1 MNKLDVMI
9 DVNCLKFN
17 ACAYFYKLKDKVEIA
32 QKAIKQMLCDVTEG
46 KPGPYLF
53 NICRANIGNAR
64 YSMCVFKDN
73 PRTPKFIGV
82 QNEQWQEQKIGY
94 YVFIECDRYVAILKK
109 NCTVPSGI
117 LSKLENIEH
126 DTLIRLFSDDDTK
139 VNKLSMQNL
148 DGSDYAMRYKSYESL
163 DLRDNLSPIGA
174 THYYIR
180 SFKGDKKGDRFTLT
194 LSTSRIN
201 NFASDQSLANICEWV
216 CSVVDGI
223 KKSGKGASD
232 FFDIFA
238 KPIKYTEL
246 KDSLQP
252 SKVLLFY
259 SLIDSLRNEQGAV
272 FYRRIKGEEKS
283 LEDDEFKELIAAMQV
298 CYGVERESDGRYYA
312 RENRCIEVRKLKNEI
327 KLRNDDWKNVIIKGS
342 SDGLYDGTLIDLIN
356 RNSLF
361 NVYFLESPV
370 VYSNRTL
377 FEDTKLLSSGSRFMK
392 DLKGKL
398 NGEFSCEKYEG
409 RSSRGLKDWSDE
421 SIFKYVESEFAREY
435 TYFICDDLGTE
446 WADHIGISK
455 GRVTFFVEKYK
466 ESQDSASDFQEVVGQ
481 ALKNIGNLTPTK
493 AQLESKKEKWRGKY
507 GEAKFLRYRSET
519 GSVDEAIKV
528 WLENNSMPNCER
540 EMCLVVN
547 FLSCDKFKDQLED
560 LSNGGNVQ
568 RAEELRMRLWLLS
581 SFVDTCREAGVKPVI
596 YCRQ

>member
-1 MNKLDVMI
+1 MDKLDVMI
-9 DVNCLKFN
+9 DVSCLRFN
-17 ACAYFYKLKDKVEIA
+17 ACAYFYKLKDKEEIDP
-32 QKAIKQMLCDVTEG
+32 KEIEHMLRDVTEG
-46 KPGPYLF
+46 KVHRYLF
-53 NICRANIGNAR
+53 DICRENIGNAR
-64 YSMCVFKDN
+64 YSMRVFKDK

-82 QNEQWQEQKIGY
+82 ENEQWQEQKIGY
-94 YVFIECDRYVAILKK
+94 YVFIEYDRYVAILKK

-117 LSKLENIEH
+117 LSKLENVEH

-163 DLRDNLSPIGA
+163 DLRDYLSPIGA

-201 NFASDQSLANICEWV
+201 NFASDQSLADICNWV
-216 CSVVDGI
+216 CFVVDGI
-223 KKSGKGASD
+223 KKSGKAASG

-252 SKVLLFY
+252 SSVLLFC

-272 FYRRIKGEEKS
+272 FYRLIKGEEKS
-283 LEDDEFKELIAAMQV
+283 LGDDEFKELIAAMRV
-298 CYGVERESDGRYYA
+298 CYDVERKDGRYYA
-312 RENRCIEVRKLKNEI
+312 GENGCIEVLKLKNEI
-327 KLRNDDWKNVIIKGS
+327 KLKNDDWKDVIIKGS
-342 SDGLYDGTLIDLIN
+342 SDELYDGTLIDLIN

-392 DLKGKL
+392 DLKGNL

-409 RSSRGLKDWSDE
+409 RSSRGLEDWSDE
-421 SIFKYVESEFAREY
+421 SIFKYVESKFAREY

-493 AQLESKKEKWRGKY
+493 AQLESKEEKWRGKY

-596 YCRQ
+596 YCTQ

>member
-17 ACAYFYKLKDKVEIA
+17 ACAYFYKLTDKEEIDSNE
-32 QKAIKQMLCDVTEG
+32 IEQMLRDVTEG
-46 KPGPYLF
+46 KVQSCLF
-53 NICRANIGNAR
+53 DICRENIGDAR
-64 YSMCVFKDN
+64 YSMCVFKDQ

-82 QNEQWQEQKIGY
+82 ENEQWQEQKIGY
-94 YVFIECDRYVAILKK
+94 YVFIEYDRYVAILKK

-201 NFASDQSLANICEWV
+201 NFASDQSLANICDWV
-216 CSVVDGI
+216 CCVVDGI
-223 KKSGKGASD
+223 KKSGKGTSA

-252 SKVLLFY
+252 SSVLLFY
-259 SLIDSLRNEQGAV
+259 SLIDALRNEQGAV
-272 FYRRIKGEEKS
+272 FYRLIKGEEKS

-298 CYGVERESDGRYYA
+298 CYGVERKSDGRYYA
-312 RENRCIEVRKLKNEI
+312 GENGCIEVRKLKNEI
-327 KLRNDDWKNVIIKGS
+327 KLRNDDWKDVIIKGS
-342 SDGLYDGTLIDLIN
+342 SDGLYDGTLIELIN

-361 NVYFLESPV
+361 NVYFLERPV

-392 DLKGKL
+392 DLKGNL
-398 NGEFSCEKYEG
+398 DGEFSCEKYIG
-409 RSSRGLKDWSDE
+409 RSSLGLEDWSDE
-421 SIFKYVESEFAREY
+421 SIFKYVESKFAREY

-493 AQLESKKEKWRGKY
+493 AQLESKEEKWRGKY

-596 YCRQ
+596 YCRP

>member
-1 MNKLDVMI
+1 MDKLDVMI
-9 DVNCLKFN
+9 DVSCLRFN
-17 ACAYFYKLKDKVEIA
+17 ACAYFYKLKDKEEVDPKEIEH
-32 QKAIKQMLCDVTEG
+32 MLRDVTEG
-46 KPGPYLF
+46 KVHRYLF
-53 NICRANIGNAR
+53 DICRENIGNAW
-64 YSMCVFKDN
+64 YSMRVFKDK

-82 QNEQWQEQKIGY
+82 ENEQWQEQKIGY
-94 YVFIECDRYVAILKK
+94 YVFIEYDRYVAILKK
-109 NCTVPSGI
+109 NCAVPSGI
-117 LSKLENIEH
+117 LSKLENVEH

-201 NFASDQSLANICEWV
+201 NFASDQSLADICNWV
-216 CSVVDGI
+216 CFVVDGI
-223 KKSGKGASD
+223 KKSGKAASG

-252 SKVLLFY
+252 SSVLLFY

-272 FYRRIKGEEKS
+272 FYRLIKGEEKS
-283 LEDDEFKELIAAMQV
+283 LGDDEFKELIAAMRV
-298 CYGVERESDGRYYA
+298 CYDVEWKDGRYYA
-312 RENRCIEVRKLKNEI
+312 GENGCIEVLKLKNEI
-327 KLRNDDWKNVIIKGS
+327 KLKNDDWKDVIIKGS
-342 SDGLYDGTLIDLIN
+342 SDELYDGTLIDLIN

-392 DLKGKL
+392 DLKGNL

-409 RSSRGLKDWSDE
+409 RSSRGLEDWSDE
-421 SIFKYVESEFAREY
+421 SIFKYVESKFAREY

-493 AQLESKKEKWRGKY
+493 AQLESKEEKWRGKY

-596 YCRQ
+596 YCTQ

>member
-1 MNKLDVMI
+1 MI

-17 ACAYFYKLKDKVEIA
+17 ACAYFYKLTDKEEIDSNE
-32 QKAIKQMLCDVTEG
+32 IEQMLRDVTEG
-46 KPGPYLF
+46 KVQSCLF
-53 NICRANIGNAR
+53 DICRENIGDAR
-64 YSMCVFKDN
+64 YSMCVFKDQ

-82 QNEQWQEQKIGY
+82 ENEQWQEQKIGY
-94 YVFIECDRYVAILKK
+94 YVFIEYDRYVAILKK

-201 NFASDQSLANICEWV
+201 NFASDQSLANICDWV
-216 CSVVDGI
+216 CCVVDGI
-223 KKSGKGASD
+223 KKSGKGTSA

-252 SKVLLFY
+252 SSVLLFY
-259 SLIDSLRNEQGAV
+259 SLIDALRNEQGAV
-272 FYRRIKGEEKS
+272 FYRLIKGEEKS

-298 CYGVERESDGRYYA
+298 CYGVERKSDGRYYA
-312 RENRCIEVRKLKNEI
+312 GENGCIEVRKLKNEI
-327 KLRNDDWKNVIIKGS
+327 KLRNDDWKDVIIKGS
-342 SDGLYDGTLIDLIN
+342 SDGLYDGTLIELIN

-361 NVYFLESPV
+361 NVYFLERPV

-392 DLKGKL
+392 DLKGNL
-398 NGEFSCEKYEG
+398 DGEFSCEKYIG
-409 RSSRGLKDWSDE
+409 RSSLGLEDWSDE
-421 SIFKYVESEFAREY
+421 SIFKYVESKFAREY

-493 AQLESKKEKWRGKY
+493 AQLESKEEKWRGKY

-596 YCRQ
+596 YCRP

>member
-1 MNKLDVMI
+1 MDKLDVMI
-9 DVNCLKFN
+9 DVSCLRFN
-17 ACAYFYKLKDKVEIA
+17 ACAYFYKLKDKEEVDPKEIEH
-32 QKAIKQMLCDVTEG
+32 MLRDVTEG
-46 KPGPYLF
+46 KVHRYLF
-53 NICRANIGNAR
+53 DICRENIGNAW
-64 YSMCVFKDN
+64 YSMRVFKDK

-82 QNEQWQEQKIGY
+82 ENEQWQEQKIGY
-94 YVFIECDRYVAILKK
+94 YVFIEYDRYVAILKK
-109 NCTVPSGI
+109 NCAVPSGI

-201 NFASDQSLANICEWV
+201 NFASDQSLADICNWV
-216 CSVVDGI
+216 CFVVDGI
-223 KKSGKGASD
+223 KKSGKAASG

-252 SKVLLFY
+252 SSVLLFY

-272 FYRRIKGEEKS
+272 FYRLIKGEEKS
-283 LEDDEFKELIAAMQV
+283 LGDDEFKELIAAMRV
-298 CYGVERESDGRYYA
+298 CYDVEWKDGRYYA
-312 RENRCIEVRKLKNEI
+312 GENGCIEVLKLKNEI
-327 KLRNDDWKNVIIKGS
+327 KLKNDDWKDVIIKGS
-342 SDGLYDGTLIDLIN
+342 SDELYDGTLIDLIN

-392 DLKGKL
+392 DLKGNL

-409 RSSRGLKDWSDE
+409 RSSRGLEDWSDE
-421 SIFKYVESEFAREY
+421 SIFKYVESKFAREY

-493 AQLESKKEKWRGKY
+493 AQLESKEEKWRGKY

-596 YCRQ
+596 YCTQ